1 MGNYGRLVAVTRLG
15 AIATAAALL
24 VQCASSTPPD
34 APPTPPP
41 STTTAQQPSA
51 APPPPPST
59 TPAPA
64 AVHAVTAAE
73 LGESWRPGCPLAP
86 ERLRRVEI
94 DYLGM
99 DLQTHR
105 GELVVHED
113 LVPEVIDIFQQLR
126 QMRYPIEKMQT
137 PDHYPGAEDE
147 LSMRDNNTSAFNC
160 RDIPGSGNWSHHAYG
175 RAIDINPLI
184 NPYIDDA
191 GDLQPANAA
200 PYLDRTRIDP
210 SLLHDGD
217 PAVRIFTDRG
227 WTWGGDWQNPKDY
240 QHFEKPE

>member
-1 MGNYGRLVAVTRLG
+1 MA
-15 AIATAAALL
+15 AAALL
-24 VQCASSTPPD
+24 VQCGSP
-34 APPTPPP
+34 APPAESTPPP
-41 STTTAQQPSA
+41 STTTTTQTTA
-51 APPPPPST
+51 APPPPAPAT
-59 TPAPA
+59 TTQPTPARVLP
-64 AVHAVTAAE
+64 VTAAE
-73 LGESWRPGCPLAP
+73 LGESWRPGCPLEPA
-86 ERLRRVEI
+86 RLRRVEI

-105 GELVVHED
+105 GELIVHET
-113 LVPEVIDIFQQLR
+113 LVPEVIEIFEELR
-126 QMRYPIEKMQT
+126 QAGYPIEKMQT

-160 RDIPGSGNWSHHAYG
+160 RGIPGSGNWSHHAYG

-184 NPYIDDA
+184 NPYIDDT
-191 GDLQPANAA
+191 GDLQPANAG

-210 SLLHDGD
+210 GLLHDGD

-240 QHFEKPE
+240 QHFEQPE